1 MEKKDVL
8 NILHKHILMDGFAD
22 LIVDLERS
30 EGGYIV
36 DAITGKRYVDF
47 FSYFASCPVGYN
59 HPKMHDSEFKEKLLL
74 SAIHKPSNSD
84 FYTYSYAEFVE
95 AMERYAQPDGMPYM
109 FFIDGG
115 ALAVENALKTAFD
128 FKTKR
133 NIEKGIWSGSWEE
146 IDKRHSNDLKV
157 ICFDEGFHGRSGYT
171 ISITRSADIRKTAFF
186 PKFNWYRVKN
196 PKIHFPLTDEEVERV
211 AREENEAISDIK
223 KIINEEKDRIAA
235 IIIEPIQGE
244 GGDNHFRGEFF
255 KQLRE
260 ITKEEDIFLIYDE
273 IQTGMGMTGEMWGY
287 QNFGED
293 VRPDI
298 ITFGKKFQ
306 VAGIIVS
313 EKVEA
318 IDYHVFSDKVDEKLG
333 FAPGVSRL
341 NSTFGGNLTDMV
353 RATQYLKIIDEEELI
368 EKSREMGEYML
379 DRLIDIGKRYRDY
392 VDNIRGRG
400 LMIAF
405 DLKTVDMR
413 DKLFNCTIKNGLLLL
428 KCGEK
433 SIRFRPHLDITKE
446 IADEGLDILDRSM
459 KETLL

>member
-1 MEKKDVL
+1 
-8 NILHKHILMDGFAD
+8 
-22 LIVDLERS
+22 
-30 EGGYIV
+30 
-36 DAITGKRYVDF
+36 
-47 FSYFASCPVGYN
+47 
-59 HPKMHDSEFKEKLLL
+59 
-74 SAIHKPSNSD
+74 
-84 FYTYSYAEFVE
+84 
-95 AMERYAQPDGMPYM
+95 
-109 FFIDGG
+109 
-115 ALAVENALKTAFD
+115 
-128 FKTKR
+128 
-133 NIEKGIWSGSWEE
+133 
-146 IDKRHSNDLKV
+146 
-157 ICFDEGFHGRSGYT
+157 
-171 ISITRSADIRKTAFF
+171 
-186 PKFNWYRVKN
+186 
-196 PKIHFPLTDEEVERV
+196 
-211 AREENEAISDIK
+211 
-223 KIINEEKDRIAA
+223 
-235 IIIEPIQGE
+235 
-244 GGDNHFRGEFF
+244 
-255 KQLRE
+255 
-260 ITKEEDIFLIYDE
+260 
-273 IQTGMGMTGEMWGY
+273 Y

-306 VAGIIVS
+306 VAGILVS
-313 EKVEA
+313 DK
-318 IDYHVFSDKVDEKLG
+318 IDELPYNVFSDKVDEKLG